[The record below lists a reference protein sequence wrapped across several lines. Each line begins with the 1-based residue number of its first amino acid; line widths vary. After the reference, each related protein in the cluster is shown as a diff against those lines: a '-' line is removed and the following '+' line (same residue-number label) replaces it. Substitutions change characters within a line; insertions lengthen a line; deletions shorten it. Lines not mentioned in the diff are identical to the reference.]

1 MDIRSL
7 LQANNDK
14 LLKLYEENL
23 DVTVALQATLIQ
35 EVLPHVRD
43 ELQLDANAMSWRTN
57 GWRTLGVSHVP
68 GSDWYLNFHL
78 VSIFQFLRV
87 SLTIFAFVVVPL
99 TRALAS

>member
-43 ELQLDANAMSWRTN
+43 ELQLDANAMSWANEWLEDT
-57 GWRTLGVSHVP
+57 GEFSHVP

-99 TRALAS
+99 TRA